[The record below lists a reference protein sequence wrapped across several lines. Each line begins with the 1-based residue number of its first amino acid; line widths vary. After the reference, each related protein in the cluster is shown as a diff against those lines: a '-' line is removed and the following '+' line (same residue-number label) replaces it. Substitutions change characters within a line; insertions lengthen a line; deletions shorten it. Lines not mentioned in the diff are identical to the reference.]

1 VIAAR
6 PVLRH
11 FDLFDRILDHGI
23 FAHTPKV
30 TAWRAALAARPS
42 IRDAVVADYPQRLER
57 FVAKQNGY
65 LADLLPKRAA

>member
-30 TAWRAALAARPS
+30 TACRGAGGASVDPRNARCEKRSCRRAA
-42 IRDAVVADYPQRLER
+42 
-57 FVAKQNGY
+57 
-65 LADLLPKRAA
+65 

>member
-30 TAWRAALAARPS
+30 TVCRGAGGASVDPRNARCEKRSCRRAA
-42 IRDAVVADYPQRLER
+42 
-57 FVAKQNGY
+57 
-65 LADLLPKRAA
+65 

>member
-1 VIAAR
+1 MIAAR

-23 FAHTPKV
+23 FAHTPKF

-42 IRDAVVADYPQRLER
+42 IRDAVVADYPQRLAR
-57 FVAKQNGY
+57 FVAKQSGY
-65 LADLLPKRAA
+65 LAARLPKRAA